1 MSTLDDLKAEAND
14 LGISYNKRIGEKK
27 LQQRIEDH
35 YAAQETSGPAV
46 QKAVEAKEKASKTA
60 ETKKLSEK
68 DAFAQKRMERER
80 VARQT
85 RVITIIDNDQ
95 RINNHTTTC
104 IVNCSNAYFDL
115 GTKVLPLNEKI
126 EVAQGHINVLKSVQI
141 PLHVKNTQTGLS
153 SVRLRPRYTINYE
166 DM

>member
-1 MSTLDDLKAEAND
+1 MSTLDDLKAEADD
-14 LGISYNKRIGEKK
+14 LGVAYNPRIGEKK
-27 LQQRIEDH
+27 LKERIEDF
-35 YAAQETSGPAV
+35 YKAQETSGPAV
-46 QKAVEAKEKASKTA
+46 TEAVEEKAKATKPAEAKELTRA
-60 ETKKLSEK
+60 EIEK
-68 DAFAQKRMERER
+68 QKRIMREQA
-80 VARQT
+80 ARKT
-85 RVITIIDNDQ
+85 RIISVIDNDQ
-95 RINNHTTTC
+95 RVNNQTTTC
-104 IVNCSNAYFDL
+104 VVNCSNEYFDL